1 MTTPDIRMTLT
12 ALIQA
17 AAAGKPD
24 AAWLDEAIR
33 KAGYVRREERVTKTE
48 LAKAVSAIINVLEET
63 ALDCGEKCR
72 ETCGEN
78 VMNHLIK
85 GITRVARI
93 GSERGPEGALHS

>member
-1 MTTPDIRMTLT
+1 MTVT

-24 AAWLDEAIR
+24 AAWIDEAIR

-48 LAKAVSAIINVLEET
+48 LAKDVSAIIGVMEET
-63 ALDCGEKCR
+63 ALFCG

-78 VMNHLIK
+78 MMDHLMQ
-85 GITRVARI
+85 GITRVEHI

>member
-1 MTTPDIRMTLT
+1 VTAPDIRMTLT

-33 KAGYVRREERVTKTE
+33 KAGYVRREERVTKAE
-48 LAKAVSAIINVLEET
+48 LAKAVRAIINVMEET
-63 ALDCGEKCR
+63 ALFCG

-78 VMNHLIK
+78 MMDQLMQ
-85 GITRVARI
+85 GISRVERI
-93 GSERGPEGALHS
+93 GSERGPEGARHS

>member
-1 MTTPDIRMTLT
+1 VTTSDIHTTLT

-24 AAWLDEAIR
+24 AAWIDEAIR

-48 LAKAVSAIINVLEET
+48 LAKAVRAIINVMEET
-63 ALDCGEKCR
+63 ALFCG

-78 VMNHLIK
+78 MMDQLMQ
-85 GITRVARI
+85 GISRVERI
-93 GSERGPEGALHS
+93 GSERGPEGARHS